1 MEAHIHHITPR
12 NITAAILQSKV
23 AVQGI
28 ITKSSQI
35 RPLLQTA
42 VQICPLDYSLHTRDL
57 SHADVMVKLSSKT
70 PEGKPLELEPGL
82 STYKD
87 FQTLIVQEMP
97 ESAPTGQMPR
107 SVIVVLL
114 DKLVDKGKPGDRV
127 IVTGTLKALAGYN
140 HSSTFR
146 VVLEAESVNTMQ
158 SEGPELTDTD
168 LDNIKKTMAQSTEE
182 EPLRPVEMISRSI
195 APSIYGHAEVKKA
208 ILLMLVGATPKIR
221 LRSRVRGDI
230 HVMLCGDPSTAKS
243 QLLRYVMH
251 IAPLAVSTNG
261 RGATGVGL
269 TAAVVNDA
277 DTHQRTLEA
286 GAMVLADRGVVCVDE
301 FDKMSF
307 EDRAAMHE
315 VMEQQ
320 TVTIQKAGI
329 HTSLNAR
336 CAILAAANPS
346 NGNYDVKK
354 SPMENLY
361 FPESLLSRFD
371 LIFIILDSTTPDLDR
386 KVAEHVLKMHRY
398 FDAVSEQRG
407 DDEVNVLALVDAER
421 EKVGDAPV
429 FQESELYAS
438 KHLYTNK
445 FIKKYISYVRSLP
458 SPTLTEEASEKI
470 AEAYVKLRESERQK
484 RARHNFKIKTLPI
497 TARALDS
504 MIRLAEAHARVR
516 GSKTIDAIDADAA
529 VELLFYAHFDEEWE
543 GNVTTDVARKIREY
557 LTNELIAEN
566 KDCVQFDDVKSSC
579 GVSDEVLLDVLK
591 QLPFEY
597 DTDDEIIFKKIV

>member
-1 MEAHIHHITPR
+1 MEGHIHHITPR
-12 NITAAILQSKV
+12 NITASILQQKV

-42 VQICPLDYSLHTRDL
+42 VQFCPLDYSTHARDL

-70 PEGKPLELEPGL
+70 PDGKPLELEPGL

-87 FQTLIVQEMP
+87 FQTLVVQEMP

-107 SVIVVLL
+107 SVIVILL
-114 DKLVDKGKPGDRV
+114 DQLVDKGKPGDRV
-127 IVTGTLKALAGYN
+127 IINGTLKALAGPN
-140 HSSTFR
+140 HSSTFK
-146 VVLEAESVNTMQ
+146 VVLEAENINTLQ
-158 SEGPELTDTD
+158 SEGPELTEIDKE
-168 LDNIKKTMAQSTEE
+168 NIKKVMKEE
-182 EPLRPVEMISRSI
+182 NPINLLSKSI
-195 APSIYGHAEVKKA
+195 APSIYGHSDVKKA

-243 QLLRYVMH
+243 QLLRYVMS

-269 TAAVVNDA
+269 TAAVVNDP
-277 DTHQRTLEA
+277 DTNQRTLEA
-286 GAMVLADRGVVCVDE
+286 GAMVLADRGIVCVDE
-301 FDKMSF
+301 FDKMSI

-320 TVTIQKAGI
+320 TVTVQKAGI
-329 HTSLNAR
+329 HTALNAR
-336 CAILAAANPS
+336 CSILAAANPS

-371 LIFIILDSTTPDLDR
+371 LIFIILDSSTEELDR
-386 KVAEHVLKMHRY
+386 RLSQHVLKMHRH
-398 FDAVSEQRG
+398 FDALTEQRG

-421 EKVGDAPV
+421 EKIGDAPV
-429 FQESELYAS
+429 YQDTSLYEGE
-438 KHLYTNK
+438 KLFTNK
-445 FIKKYISYVRSLP
+445 FIKKYVTYARNLPTPSL
-458 SPTLTEEASEKI
+458 SESASETI
-470 AEAYVKLRESERQK
+470 ADAYVKLRENERLK
-484 RARHNFKIKTLPI
+484 RIKHNFKIKTLPI

-504 MIRLAEAHARVR
+504 LIRLAEAHARIR
-516 GSKTIDAIDADAA
+516 GSDTIDEIDAQVA
-529 VELLFYAHFDEEWE
+529 VQLIFYAHFDENWE
-543 GNVTTDVARKIREY
+543 GNITTDIARKVREY
-557 LTNELIAEN
+557 LTNELIAEC
-566 KDCVQFDDVKSSC
+566 KDVIQFDDILSIC
-579 GVSDEVLLDVLK
+579 GIDKPTLMKILPQLSFGYDEDEEFVYK
-591 QLPFEY
+591 QN
-597 DTDDEIIFKKIV
+597 